1 MKRQFIVSVR
11 EVHVRFYEVMAED
24 EEEAKGLVG
33 RNAPDVKDLG
43 HEEFSHTLDSDTWSV
58 EENTGEKGSSS

>member
-1 MKRQFIVSVR
+1 MKRRFIVSVR
-11 EVHVRFYEVMAED
+11 EVHARFYEVMAAD
-24 EEEAKGLVG
+24 KEEAKDLVG

-58 EENTGEKGSSS
+58 EENAEEMEPSS